1 MDYYQFVTFIITFII
16 TFFAL
21 IASMIGMFWWNRSSI
36 DANALETRTLLKAIQ
51 DEIKDFHGRLCV
63 LEERSRK

>member
-1 MDYYQFVTFIITFII
+1 
-16 TFFAL
+16 
-21 IASMIGMFWWNRSSI
+21 MIGMFWWNRSSI